1 MMFRTLRIQ
10 SLVIFTLMA
19 LFLGVFSASAQS
31 QTHTV
36 SPGETLAVIA
46 QKYSVNFQSL
56 ASFNGI
62 VNPNLIY
69 AGQVLMIPAAD
80 SGAAGGGTAPTNGT
94 LPGTT
99 LIYYI
104 RVADTLSEI
113 AVDYCTTVAAIANAS
128 GINVYARIYPGQVLY
143 IPVGYCYVNGPVYG
157 YPPHIPPVVTHPLPL
172 PSYGS
177 RYVVRVG
184 DTLYRIG
191 AIFGVNIYS
200 IAQANGIL
208 NLNHIYS
215 GQTLIIPSY

>member
-1 MMFRTLRIQ
+1 MI
-10 SLVIFTLMA
+10 TLMA
-19 LFLGVFSASAQS
+19 LLLGVMSASAQA

-36 SPGETLAVIA
+36 AGGETLFAIA
-46 QKYSVNFQSL
+46 QKYNVSFQAL
-56 ASFNGI
+56 ASYNGI

-69 AGQVLMIPAAD
+69 AGQILVIPSAD
-80 SGAAGGGTAPTNGT
+80 TGSAGGGTPPANGA

-99 LIYYI
+99 LVYYV

-113 AVDYCTTVAAIANAS
+113 AVEYCTTVAAIANAS
-128 GINVYARIYPGQVLY
+128 AINVYARIYPGQALY

-157 YPPHIPPVVTHPLPL
+157 YPPHIPPVVTYPQP
-172 PSYGS
+172 PTYGS
-177 RYVVRVG
+177 YYVVRAG

-215 GQTLIIPSY
+215 GQTLVIPPR